1 MVISYDYGHGT
12 GQDRGAEGFL
22 NEENCIRQYAPYTIN
37 ALMRAGYK
45 CVNCTPTQAGMSL
58 QGSLSY
64 RTNTANSSGSS
75 LHLCFHVN
83 AGGGQGTEIEIAPNA
98 SSTSARVAESVLS
111 QIVSLG
117 FNNRGIK
124 NPRLW
129 VTDYTNMPCIL
140 IEPFFCDTQSDCN
153 RYNAEALGN
162 AIAKGVIS
170 AMGGIFSPSNMADR
184 NFVDVSNCHGFVP
197 NGSIRQLQTIIG
209 ATSDGIVGNETLSKC
224 PMLSLGSS
232 GNLVKWLQYA
242 LNSIDKAGL
251 VMDGQFGNG
260 TKLAVMRYQT
270 IEGLSADGIVGKGTW
285 SKILRL
291 S

>member
-12 GQDRGAEGFL
+12 GQDRGAEGYL
-22 NEENCIRQYAPYTIN
+22 NEEKEIRTYAPYTIN

-45 CVNCTPTQAGMSL
+45 CVNCTPTQGGMSL
-58 QGSLSY
+58 QESLSY
-64 RTNTANSSGSS
+64 RTNTANVSGSN

-83 AGGGQGTEIEIAPNA
+83 AGGGQGAEIEIAPNA

-129 VTDYTNMPCIL
+129 VTDHTSMPCIL
-140 IEPFFCDTQSDCN
+140 IEPFFCDTRSDCN
-153 RYNAEALGN
+153 RYNPEALGN

-170 AMGGIFSPSNMADR
+170 AMGGNYIPVTSVNS
-184 NFVDVSNCHGFVP
+184 VSGFTP
-197 NGSIRQLQTIIG
+197 NGSIKQLQSLIN
-209 ATSDGIVGNETLSKC
+209 ASVDGIAGNETLGKC
-224 PMLSLGSS
+224 PMLQVGSN
-232 GNLVKWLQYA
+232 GNVVKWLQYC
-242 LNSIDKAGL
+242 LNSPSFVSAGL
-251 VMDGQFGNG
+251 SIDGQFGNG
-260 TKLAVMRYQT
+260 TKQAVMRYQT
-270 IEGLSADGIVGKGTW
+270 TKGLSADGIVGHNTW